1 MISDKI
7 KSQGELHKGYIVG
20 MRVNDYYNLCVDIYY
35 DKIFKTVEHV
45 LKDDLSL
52 RIYKVFCKRY
62 IVKNSN
68 VFLKGIPIDIYI
80 YKKDV
85 YLDFESIDEVNLL
98 YETEILS
105 YIWHNIAYSYSFY
118 FFINYGNN

>member
-105 YIWHNIAYSYSFY
+105 YI
-118 FFINYGNN
+118 